1 MSEFLR
7 RRGLWILAALLFLAL
22 LLRYGGTTVVV
33 RNQSFRTI
41 CAVQVSRAVDQ
52 AEAGPNRLGGP
63 LRYPQ
68 SRDIR
73 LPLFWNLFVPAEE
86 RRLYALELLLAGR
99 PAQALQQYR
108 LAWEAGDSHRDTIL
122 NLARLSAQQRLFG
135 QAAAF
140 WDEAARRTPHGQP
153 IELPGRREE

>member
-22 LLRYGGTTVVV
+22 ILRYGGTTVVV

-73 LPLFWNLFVPAEE
+73 LPLFWSLFVPAEE
-86 RRLYALELLLAGR
+86 RRLYAW
-99 PAQALQQYR
+99 
-108 LAWEAGDSHRDTIL
+108 AWDCED
-122 NLARLSAQQRLFG
+122 NLI
-135 QAAAF
+135 
-140 WDEAARRTPHGQP
+140 EAAEFRGGDNLFDWQVD
-153 IELPGRREE
+153 GR